1 MLRLRHINY
10 DFARWIVRHNLWL
23 WAGFLCILCLYTIL
37 LVFFDLHS
45 FMRLD
50 ILYCFIKWFG
60 CHGSWLWACLL
71 QLIRLYTQKKN
82 FCSTTWKTPDTSH
95 YFSASDFE
103 QVIGCL
109 KFLFLFAANL
119 QVLLC
124 CILWEASGENM
135 LIMPLGWCGY
145 SNYWF
150 SS

>member
-23 WAGFLCILCLYTIL
+23 WAGFLCILCLYTIP
-37 LVFFDLHS
+37 LVFVWPAQFHEAWHTVLFYQVVWMPWFTTLS
-45 FMRLD
+45 MPLATNTA
-50 ILYCFIKWFG
+50 LY
-60 CHGSWLWACLL
+60 S
-71 QLIRLYTQKKN
+71 KKKI
-82 FCSTTWKTPDTSH
+82 CSSTWKTPDTSH